1 MKLFYQEFLVNFTSL
16 RGQFEITRQRGQI
29 HPVGVALLRTRNSGE
44 FYPVCVVILHGVY
57 LCVQQPYK
65 VER

>member
-1 MKLFYQEFLVNFTSL
+1 MSLFYQEFLVNFTSL

-44 FYPVCVVILHGVY
+44 FYPDCVIILPGFF
-57 LCVQQPYK
+57 CV
-65 VER
+65 